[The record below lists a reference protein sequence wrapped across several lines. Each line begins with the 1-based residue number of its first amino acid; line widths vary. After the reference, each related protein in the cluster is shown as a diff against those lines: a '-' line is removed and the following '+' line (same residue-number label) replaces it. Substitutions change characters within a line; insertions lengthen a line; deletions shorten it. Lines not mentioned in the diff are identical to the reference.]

1 MKKTVSTTRHTLR
14 VYWQHTRKYK
24 RQLWV
29 IYPTMVVAQIA
40 EDFIQPLLVSGLLN
54 KIATGQAGS
63 LSDQYLLKIFVAI
76 TLLEAGA
83 HLLWNRIIVPVFWRT
98 QDAIMR
104 DLNITIFNHLSKMSY
119 RFFSDRFGGSI
130 VSQTNKFVGSFERLS
145 DPLTWNIFKLVVS
158 LIVTTAIVA
167 PRAPGIM
174 VALWLVIIIYI
185 PVIWYYRKKQV
196 PYNTRWAK
204 AETKRTGQV
213 ADAITNIQAVKAFAT
228 ESSESQR
235 MQVRA
240 DEVFKLSMNTMKV
253 TMRQELVS
261 GGIQRSISIIAL
273 VAAIFLAVRGR
284 IEIGMVYLISS
295 YVMTIMARLWDLNN
309 SFRQFTRVFGDEHDM
324 AEILQIEPE
333 VSEPKNPIPFEASA
347 GLVEFKDVDFWY
359 PDHTINEALFRNF
372 NLKINPG
379 EKIGLVGPSGG
390 GKTSITK
397 LILRFMDIQGGKIE
411 IDSCDIASITQ
422 ANLRRAI
429 TYVPQEPLLF
439 HRSIRENIAYG
450 QPYAT
455 EKQILEASKKAHAHE
470 FVSKLRDGYDTLV
483 GERGVKLSGGQK
495 QRIAIARAMLKD
507 APIVILDEA
516 TSALDSESEALIQA
530 ALKDLLIGKT
540 AIVIAHRLS
549 TIASLDRIVVLED
562 GKIVEEGNH
571 ETLKKKKNG
580 LYARLWSH
588 QSGGFIQE

>member
-1 MKKTVSTTRHTLR
+1 
-14 VYWQHTRKYK
+14 
-24 RQLWV
+24 
-29 IYPTMVVAQIA
+29 
-40 EDFIQPLLVSGLLN
+40 
-54 KIATGQAGS
+54 
-63 LSDQYLLKIFVAI
+63 
-76 TLLEAGA
+76 
-83 HLLWNRIIVPVFWRT
+83 
-98 QDAIMR
+98 
-104 DLNITIFNHLSKMSY
+104 
-119 RFFSDRFGGSI
+119 
-130 VSQTNKFVGSFERLS
+130 
-145 DPLTWNIFKLVVS
+145 
-158 LIVTTAIVA
+158 
-167 PRAPGIM
+167 
-174 VALWLVIIIYI
+174 
-185 PVIWYYRKKQV
+185 
-196 PYNTRWAK
+196 
-204 AETKRTGQV
+204 
-213 ADAITNIQAVKAFAT
+213 
-228 ESSESQR
+228 

-309 SFRQFTRVFGDEHDM
+309 SFRQFTRVFGDAHDM